1 MKRVRGIVCF
11 VAFLLFLLMG
21 DSDVVLGEDG
31 SGLQD
36 WIIYEYNETNGLP
49 TGEANVVMQTGDGYV
64 WIGSYGGLIR
74 YDGTTFRNY
83 SKDGLLLSSSIRCLF
98 EDVRGRL
105 LIGTNDRGVYLYEDD
120 QFTHYE

>member
-36 WIIYEYNETNGLP
+36 WIIYEYNETNGL
-49 TGEANVVMQTGDGYV
+49 Q
-64 WIGSYGGLIR
+64 IGR
-74 YDGTTFRNY
+74 AH
-83 SKDGLLLSSSIRCLF
+83 
-98 EDVRGRL
+98 V
-105 LIGTNDRGVYLYEDD
+105 
-120 QFTHYE
+120 